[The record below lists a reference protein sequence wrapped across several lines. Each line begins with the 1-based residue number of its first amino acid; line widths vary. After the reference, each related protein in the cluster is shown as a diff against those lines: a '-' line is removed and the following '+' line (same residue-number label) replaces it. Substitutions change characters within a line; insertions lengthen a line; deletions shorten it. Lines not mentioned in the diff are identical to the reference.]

1 MKTNASIQQLN
12 ESLNFVNHLFD
23 GNIRFKDIEQI
34 SKKTVRFTL
43 TVKDSQKL
51 GHRRGYFSRD
61 RKQPKRLAAACWH
74 VHGYFF
80 EYLFLKYPDQLW
92 INAGGHNMASNE
104 DNWQDKIIGS
114 FGIERDYHF
123 SEACDCHK
131 TKSKIRYIKTDGW
144 RGYSQPLTAVC
155 GANNT
160 GSWSD
165 SPCPE
170 SVCVSELD
178 KAKTVLINNNIPYSF
193 GWFESSNVFCSHGY
207 IMVKGIKTR
216 EKAIEL
222 IKPLISETRLLY
234 AC

>member
-1 MKTNASIQQLN
+1 MKTNATIQQLN
-12 ESLNFVNHLFD
+12 EALNYVNLSFA

-43 TVKDSQKL
+43 TVKYSKEP
-51 GHRRGYFSRD
+51 GHRRGSYYKEGFE
-61 RKQPKRLAAACWH
+61 PKRLAAACWH

-80 EYLFLKYPDQLW
+80 EYLFLKYPDAIW
-92 INAGGHNMASNE
+92 IDAGGHKMASNS

-114 FGIERDYHF
+114 YGIERDLHF

-131 TKSKIRYIKTDGW
+131 DKIRMSYKNTDGW
-144 RGYSQPLTAVC
+144 RGYSEPVNAIA

-160 GSWSD
+160 GNWSD

-170 SVCVSELD
+170 NVCLSELD
-178 KAKTVLINNNIPYSF
+178 KAKEILINKNIPYSF
-193 GWFESSNVFCSHGY
+193 KWCETSNVFCVHGY
-207 IMVKGIKTR
+207 ILVKGSKR
-216 EKAIEL
+216 KNRAKEL

-234 AC
+234 VC